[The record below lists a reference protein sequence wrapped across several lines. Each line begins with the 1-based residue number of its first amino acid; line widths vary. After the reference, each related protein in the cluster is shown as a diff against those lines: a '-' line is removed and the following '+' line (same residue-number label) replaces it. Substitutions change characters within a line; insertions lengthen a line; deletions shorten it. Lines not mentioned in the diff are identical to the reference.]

1 MADIPAS
8 RDFVEEI
15 QVASGRLRSK
25 RSWSKLR
32 RRRITTL
39 RRVCTARL
47 DFSRRPIYAVLR
59 LCSSLFYDYD
69 KALRHN
75 FRLFFCCAHTQKRGC
90 APSVQNF
97 HDFLHSTQG
106 ITATVRYD
114 STFCACRTNARR
126 NIGGLTS
133 LGIQKGREGAFVR
146 LGYELYCFAT
156 HIAIRHIGG

>member
-1 MADIPAS
+1 MADIPTS

-59 LCSSLFYDYD
+59 LCSSVRLYDYD
-69 KALRHN
+69 KAFTVRQRHD
-75 FRLFFCCAHTQKRGC
+75 FRLFFLLCAYKRGC
-90 APSVQNF
+90 ALSVQNF
-97 HDFLHSTQG
+97 HDSLHSILAQLHLWYDT
-106 ITATVRYD
+106 TLLRLSNECATDY
-114 STFCACRTNARR
+114 
-126 NIGGLTS
+126 
-133 LGIQKGREGAFVR
+133 KR
-146 LGYELYCFAT
+146 LYELKGANTKGTRRECLCA
-156 HIAIRHIGG
+156 